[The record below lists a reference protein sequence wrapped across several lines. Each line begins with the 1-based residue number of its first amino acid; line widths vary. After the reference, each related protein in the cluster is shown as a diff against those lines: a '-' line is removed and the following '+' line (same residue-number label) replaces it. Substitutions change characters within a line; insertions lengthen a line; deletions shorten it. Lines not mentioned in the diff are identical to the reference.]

1 MSLTLLKS
9 FSRALD
15 QRMTRPARLQYWF
28 DEKPGWGLSAG
39 LALQH
44 MAIQSIYFVI
54 PAALAGSLT
63 SDPAVV
69 TRFLSL
75 SILAAVIWQV
85 LQLLTRG
92 PVGSGYPLPATH
104 TAALIGAYTL
114 LGTSGGDFG
123 TAAALLV
130 ITGLASVAL
139 TFSIQRLRALLP
151 NEVSGVVVILIGV
164 ALAILGGQR
173 LGLNRANLL
182 PAPAAL
188 VVVGLCMAVMAGIA
202 LSRTRFS
209 TFAVLLGAAV
219 GVPVALLLDQ
229 GVPDAMSFLAR
240 QPWLALP
247 QPWMPSFEKVNAS
260 GLGAFLIAR
269 VALKAT
275 AVGSLVLVQRGADAQ
290 WSRPST
296 PPIRRGLLA
305 NAVAIVLAGLMG
317 AACPG
322 PATAAVGVSIATGT
336 LARRIVWVGSGL
348 LLLLALSPRVVA
360 LFVLVP
366 EPVKAAMLFYVAG
379 FIMAQGLQLA
389 TARLLDTR
397 RMLVVAFGLCAGIVE
412 ASAPQAFLRGVPALA
427 SPLAAGALVAF
438 VTHLVT
444 LPLVN
449 RKDQWVWRF
458 GPDFT
463 LGFRRWIEELG
474 GKWALKGDTLHAIN
488 QALPELFDVL
498 RELNVDGGTV
508 SAKSVEDRVELILA
522 WDGPPLPSPA
532 TSPSPDDLIG
542 SDEVRQGF
550 AVWLAVRHAQA
561 YSVKSAGA
569 RQEAML
575 AFDD

>member
-1 MSLTLLKS
+1 MDFALLKS
-9 FSRALD
+9 FARALD
-15 QRMTRPARLQYWF
+15 QRMTRPARLQYWL

-63 SDPAVV
+63 GDPAVV

-75 SILAAVIWQV
+75 SIIASVIWQV

-104 TAALIGAYTL
+104 TASLIGAYTL
-114 LGTSGGDFG
+114 LGASGGHFG
-123 TAAALLV
+123 TAGALLV
-130 ITGLASVAL
+130 IAGLVSVVL
-139 TFSIQRLRALLP
+139 TLAVRRLRAMLP

-173 LGLNRANLL
+173 LGLQRTGQL

-188 VVVGLCMAVMAGIA
+188 LVVAVCLLAMAGIA
-202 LSRTRFS
+202 LSRTKAA
-209 TFAVLLGAAV
+209 TFAVLLG
-219 GVPVALLLDQ
+219 GVLGIPVALLLGQ
-229 GVPDAMSFLAR
+229 GVPDAAEFLSR
-240 QPWLALP
+240 QPWLAVP
-247 QPWMPSFEKVNAS
+247 EPWVPDFSGIGPSS
-260 GLGAFLIAR
+260 IGAFLIAL
-269 VALKAT
+269 VAIKAT
-275 AVGSLVLVQRGADAQ
+275 AVGSLVLVQRGADAN
-290 WSRPST
+290 WSKPST

-305 NAVAIVLAGLMG
+305 NALAIVASGLIG
-317 AACPG
+317 GACPG

-348 LLLLALSPRVVA
+348 LLLLALSPKVVA
-360 LFVLVP
+360 LFVLMP
-366 EPVKAAMLFYVAG
+366 EPVKAAMLFYVSG

-412 ASAPQAFLRGVPALA
+412 ASAPQAFLKAVPALA

-438 VTHLVT
+438 LTHLIT
-444 LPLVN
+444 LPLVR
-449 RKDQWVWRF
+449 RKDDWAFSF

-474 GKWALKGDTLHAIN
+474 GKWALKGDTLHSVN

-498 RELNVDGGTV
+498 RELGVTGGEV
-508 SAKSVEDRVELILA
+508 SAKLAEDRVELTLA
-522 WDGPPLPSPA
+522 WKGSALPQPSAAPSPE
-532 TSPSPDDLIG
+532 DLIG

-561 YSVKSAGA
+561 FRA
-569 RQEAML
+569 REIDGMQEVWL